1 MTVTQDQ
8 IQKIAEKLSKIPG
21 DNKKL
26 LGNIADI
33 LGYMELLSEVDTTG
47 VIPTVS
53 VVSGGKSLRKDELSQ
68 KEVTPSELLA
78 CSKQKVISN
87 QIILPNIMK

>member
-1 MTVTQDQ
+1 MSVSQEQ

-26 LGNIADI
+26 VGNIQDI
-33 LGYMELLSEVDTTG
+33 LWYMELLEEVDTTW
-47 VIPTVS
+47 VPATVS
-53 VVSGGKSLRKDELSQ
+53 VIRDTKWLRSDELGE
-68 KEVTPSELLA
+68 KNILPEDLLA
-78 CSKQKVISN
+78 CSDQKVVGN

>member
-1 MTVTQDQ
+1 MSVSQEQ

-26 LGNIADI
+26 VGNIQDI
-33 LGYMELLSEVDTTG
+33 IWYMDLLEEVDTTW
-47 VIPTVS
+47 VPATVS
-53 VVSGGKSLRKDELSQ
+53 VIDNKKPLRPDTEVGKTLQPQD
-68 KEVTPSELLA
+68 LLN
-78 CSKQKVISN
+78 CSDQKVVEN